1 MNLREDPRQGQE
13 NGGAE
18 KRVQVGARVE
28 IGPTLH

>member
-18 KRVQVGARVE
+18 KRAQIGATLE
-28 IGPTLH
+28 IGSTPH